1 MVRLTPA
8 DYRMQIA
15 SPLERSIQGYQ
26 AGFGQMQALSEAK
39 QQKELFALQKQQAEA
54 ELAATEQARQQEQ
67 MRQAVV
73 ADIITRMGNNQP
85 VTDQLNA
92 ANLMFGKDPFAST
105 LENITEQQ
113 KEANV
118 IANLGRLNALKTP
131 EQILQYFDQQIN
143 ATAPGSPENGIYLAY
158 KTAFERQLQ
167 QDPEVAVNTFRTGLA
182 LETMALTEGNTE
194 LQEQLREM
202 IDGGTSADPT
212 FLKTDDIQEAIVTA
226 TGGKY
231 TTFEDYAANSTP
243 EEQQQVARKLS
254 QIQAASRPAG
264 SKLTEA
270 QQIGFDV
277 ANLAVAQGKITA
289 GSQEYEQVRLAAQI
303 EYQEKTD
310 PELTMGADGG
320 LQLGQTSNI
329 LNQVLGGVNLGTGNI
344 SAGGG
349 GGASSNPAVNASRIT
364 APPRLDAAPATPTA
378 PGAQPATPLPAAP
391 PTLAPTPPAT
401 PTPTPAPTPI
411 AAPTAPP
418 PPPPIQR
425 PFEQTNGDIQLA
437 RPGEFNIQAPSE
449 LPSPQSIYGSYI
461 VPQSQEEIRARVYDV
476 ELKDGRQ
483 IAMTSLG
490 PVAQFIPGS
499 DEESKVDNS
508 ITNLLVGLEAMYQ
521 LRDSPQFDNLYGQ
534 EGRFTEEGTIIGTIG
549 DIFTRGSPLAD
560 ARANLTQIEALQF
573 VIAYDALKGAGQI
586 TEFEVQSA
594 TNAQTNLKN
603 TRQSAEQARQELN
616 NLIARTE
623 LMVMKAAGALSS
635 ESYNRRYGNSG
646 IPQSNPQI
654 FRTSRYYT
662 PVRRQGDI
670 SPELLSG
677 PTTTPQTGTVRRRRF
692 IGPGQYEDQ

>member
-26 AGFGQMQALSEAK
+26 AGFGQMQAISQAK
-39 QQKELFALQKQQAEA
+39 QQKELFDLQKQQAEA
-54 ELAATEQARQQEQ
+54 ELAATELARQKEQ
-67 MRQAVV
+67 MRQGIV
-73 ADIITRMGNNQP
+73 ADIITRMGNGQP
-85 VTDQLNA
+85 VTDQLKA

-105 LENITEQQ
+105 LETITEQE

-118 IANLGRLNALKTP
+118 LANLGRLNALKTP
-131 EQILQYFDQQIN
+131 EQILQHFDQQIN
-143 ATAPGSPENGIYLAY
+143 ATAPGSPENGVYLAY
-158 KTAFERQLQ
+158 KTAFQRQLE

-182 LETMALTEGNTE
+182 LETIALTEGNTE

-212 FLKTDDIQEAIVTA
+212 FLKTDDLQEAIVIETNGA
-226 TGGKY
+226 Y
-231 TTFEDYAANSTP
+231 TTFEDYAANATP
-243 EEQQQVARKLS
+243 EEQQKVARRLS
-254 QIQAASRPAG
+254 QIQAAKQPAG

-277 ANLAVAQGKITA
+277 ANLAVAQGKIA
-289 GSQEYEQVRLAAQI
+289 LGSTEYEQVRIGAQI
-303 EYQEKTD
+303 AYQQKTD

-320 LQLGQTSNI
+320 LLPQQTSNI
-329 LNQVLGGVNLGTGNI
+329 LDQVLGGVNLGTGNI

-378 PGAQPATPLPAAP
+378 PGAQPATPSPAAP

-401 PTPTPAPTPI
+401 STPAPTPI

-418 PPPPIQR
+418 PPPPPIER

-437 RPGEFNIQAPSE
+437 RPGEFNIQAPVE

-476 ELKDGRQ
+476 ELKEGRQ

-490 PVAQFIPGS
+490 PVAQFIPRS
-499 DEESKVDNS
+499 DEENKVDAS
-508 ITNLLVGLEAMYQ
+508 ITSLLTGLEAMYQ

-534 EGRFTEEGTIIGTIG
+534 EGRFTEEGTIIGAIG

-573 VIAYDALKGAGQI
+573 LIAYDALKGAGQI

-594 TNAQTNLKN
+594 TRAQTNLTN

-635 ESYNRRYGNSG
+635 ETYNRRYGNSR
-646 IPQSNPQI
+646 IPQSNPQL

-662 PVRRQGDI
+662 PARRQGDI